1 MGCGCNKNKQN
12 MGNTFAQGP
21 GPSRVINTEVVPEF
35 RPQTTEPP
43 KNFFAKKLGMVQ
55 SFAGAIVSRGL
66 ANIKINKPTKQLRA
80 LSCFGNMNTGGIL
93 PPCEHLK
100 QSSTPGKYFCGG
112 CGCGDKPHTWLTIEG
127 EQYSQLDYPKVVCPI
142 NMPGFS
148 NYEQSKPDEAIS
160 PITRRYFIE
169 QIDFGEVLKIN
180 VTLPETPEEL
190 KTPEPT

>member
-1 MGCGCNKNKQN
+1 

-127 EQYSQLDYPKVVCPI
+127 EQYSKLDYPKLVCPI

>member
-66 ANIKINKPTKQLRA
+66 ANIKINKPTKEVEKLNQWLID
-80 LSCFGNMNTGGIL
+80 LV
-93 PPCEHLK
+93 HLQK
-100 QSSTPGKYFCGG
+100 IPHRYNHRNST
-112 CGCGDKPHTWLTIEG
+112 
-127 EQYSQLDYPKVVCPI
+127 
-142 NMPGFS
+142 
-148 NYEQSKPDEAIS
+148 
-160 PITRRYFIE
+160 
-169 QIDFGEVLKIN
+169 
-180 VTLPETPEEL
+180 
-190 KTPEPT
+190 